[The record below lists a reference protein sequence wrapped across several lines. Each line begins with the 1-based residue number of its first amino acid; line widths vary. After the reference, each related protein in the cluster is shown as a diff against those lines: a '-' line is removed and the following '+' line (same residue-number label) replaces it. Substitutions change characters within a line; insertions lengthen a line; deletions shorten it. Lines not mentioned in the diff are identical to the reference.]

1 MRARNI
7 LLNLALVACA
17 LVSAR
22 AQVTVDIGLKRNLY
36 VRYEPLICTVSI
48 TNASGRTLELADTAR
63 EKWFGFE
70 ITTLDGRPIPP
81 INPDYSNEP
90 MRIDNGQTI
99 KRSINLAPLFP
110 INEFGTYRI
119 SASVYSSQL
128 GKYFPSP
135 TLNVDITE
143 GRKLREDFVGVPE
156 GAGNGSNRTFT
167 LLAHRL
173 SRTTVLYLRVED
185 KDAGVIYCTTQL
197 GRYLLSGTPD
207 VKFDNANRIHILQ
220 NAAPKAFLLS
230 VFDINGKVVKQQGYQ
245 AGADRPH
252 LVKQPDGS
260 IAVADGTPYDVNA
273 KPPEETLPKLE
284 DRPVPLPTPQ
294 GKTKAQEKDADK
306 RPEALLNEGGP
317 TGRQ

>member
-1 MRARNI
+1 MHARK
-7 LLNLALVACA
+7 LLLSALLLASA

-22 AQVTVDIGLKRNLY
+22 AQITVDIELKRSLY

-48 TNASGRTLELADTAR
+48 TNTSGRTLDLADTAR

-70 ITTLDGRPIPP
+70 IRTLDGRPIPP
-81 INPDYSNEP
+81 INPDYTNAP
-90 MRIDNGQTI
+90 MQIQNQQTI

-110 INEFGTYRI
+110 ISEFGTYRI
-119 SASVYSSQL
+119 SAAVYSSQL
-128 GKYFPSP
+128 GKYFTSP
-135 TLNVDITE
+135 TMNVDITE
-143 GRKLREDFVGVPE
+143 GRKLREDSVGVPE
-156 GAGNGSNRTFT
+156 GAGPGTTRTFT

-207 VKFDNANRIHILQ
+207 VKFDNANNIHILQ

-245 AGADRPH
+245 SGAERPH
-252 LVKQPDGS
+252 LAKQSDGS
-260 IAVADGTPYDVNA
+260 VTVVDGTPYDVNA
-273 KPPEETLPKLE
+273 KSPEETLPKMD

-306 RPEALLNEGGP
+306 KPEALLG
-317 TGRQ
+317 Q

>member
-1 MRARNI
+1 MHSRKI
-7 LLNLALVACA
+7 LLGLAFMACA

-22 AQVTVDIGLKRNLY
+22 AQITVDIAFKRNLY

-48 TNASGRTLELADTAR
+48 TNTSGRTLDLADTAR

-70 ITTLDGRPIPP
+70 IRTMDGRPIPP
-81 INPDYSNEP
+81 INPDYGNLP
-90 MRIDNGQTI
+90 MQIQNQQTI

-110 INEFGTYRI
+110 ISEFGTYRV
-119 SASVYSSQL
+119 SAAVYSSQL
-128 GKYFPSP
+128 GKYFTSP
-135 TLNVDITE
+135 TMNVDITE
-143 GRKLREDFVGVPE
+143 GRKLREDTVGVPE
-156 GAGNGSNRTFT
+156 GLGEGSSRTFT

-197 GRYLLSGTPD
+197 GRYVLSGAPD
-207 VKFDNANRIHILQ
+207 VKFDHANQIYILQ

-230 VFDINGKVVKQQGYQ
+230 VFDINGKVIKQQGYQ
-245 AGADRPH
+245 SGKDRPR

-260 IAVADGTPYDVNA
+260 IVVVDGVPYDVNA
-273 KPPEETLPKLE
+273 KPPEETMPKMD

-294 GKTKAQEKDADK
+294 GKTKSQEKDDGK
-306 RPEALLNEGGP
+306 KPEALLG
-317 TGRQ
+317 Q